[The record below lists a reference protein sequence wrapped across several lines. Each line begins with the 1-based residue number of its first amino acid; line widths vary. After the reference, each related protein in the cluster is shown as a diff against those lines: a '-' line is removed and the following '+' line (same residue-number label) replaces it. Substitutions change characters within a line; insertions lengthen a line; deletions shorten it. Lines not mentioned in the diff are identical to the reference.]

1 MKGNVPNA
9 PPKNGTPKAPNAVN
23 DNRCFNYGE
32 PGHYSNRCPKKMANM
47 QQNYAHGKVNH
58 VTIEIAQEAPDVVI
72 GTFLVNSNSATVL
85 FDSSASHSFIAY
97 TFIKKH
103 GIPVCVMKKP
113 MLVNSP
119 GGEMKANWICSA
131 ASLIIRGVEFQ
142 ANLVV
147 IDSSRIDVILGMDWL
162 RS

>member
-1 MKGNVPNA
+1 MTA
-9 PPKNGTPKAPNAVN
+9 ET
-23 DNRCFNYGE
+23 
-32 PGHYSNRCPKKMANM
+32 
-47 QQNYAHGKVNH
+47 
-58 VTIEIAQEAPDVVI
+58 AQEAPDVVI

-103 GIPVCVMKKP
+103 GVPICVMKKP

-119 GGEMKANWICSA
+119 GGEMKANWICLA

-147 IDSSRIDVILGMDWL
+147 IDSSKIDVILGMDWFK
-162 RS
+162 S

>member
-1 MKGNVPNA
+1 
-9 PPKNGTPKAPNAVN
+9 
-23 DNRCFNYGE
+23 
-32 PGHYSNRCPKKMANM
+32 M
-47 QQNYAHGKVNH
+47 QQNYVRGKVNH
-58 VTIEIAQEAPDVVI
+58 VTAETAQEAPDVAI
-72 GTFLVNSNSATVL
+72 GTFPVNSNSATVL
-85 FDSSASHSFIAY
+85 FNSSASHSFIAY

-119 GGEMKANWICSA
+119 RGEMKANWICLA

-147 IDSSRIDVILGMDWL
+147 IDSSGIDVILGMDWL

>member
-1 MKGNVPNA
+1 MTA
-9 PPKNGTPKAPNAVN
+9 ET
-23 DNRCFNYGE
+23 
-32 PGHYSNRCPKKMANM
+32 
-47 QQNYAHGKVNH
+47 
-58 VTIEIAQEAPDVVI
+58 AQEAPDVVI
-72 GTFLVNSNSATVL
+72 GMFLVNSNSATVL
-85 FDSSASHSFIAY
+85 FYSGTSHSFIAY

-119 GGEMKANWICSA
+119 RGEMKANWICLA
-131 ASLIIRGVEFQ
+131 ASLNIRGVEFQ

-162 RS
+162 RSWKAVINCGNSSVNLTTPFGEKVEYVAT